1 MAKKK
6 PGRVA
11 GTPTRRPDIEL
22 GEAPRPKL
30 ASGPLEVSAQ
40 GAIFKDDDRLMLVVR
55 VHDAD
60 GKPLTGLK
68 KANFKWW
75 QMGHFFGEVSGF
87 SVVEIENIPGCEGLY
102 HLVQSN
108 WSTVGNGTIP
118 FYVRVQKGALRHGGA
133 LTFIVKVREGLDL

>member
-6 PGRVA
+6 AGGVVAAGDGRPEVSA
-11 GTPTRRPDIEL
+11 GNT
-22 GEAPRPKL
+22 PRPTL
-30 ASGPLEVSAQ
+30 ASGPLTGSAQ

-55 VHDAD
+55 VQDAE
-60 GKPLTGLK
+60 GAPVTGLK

-75 QMGHFFGEVSGF
+75 QMGHFFGDVSGF
-87 SVVEIENIPGCEGLY
+87 FVVEIDNIPGCEGLY
-102 HLVQSN
+102 HLVRSQ

-118 FYVRVQKGALRHGGA
+118 LFVRVQKGDSRHGGA